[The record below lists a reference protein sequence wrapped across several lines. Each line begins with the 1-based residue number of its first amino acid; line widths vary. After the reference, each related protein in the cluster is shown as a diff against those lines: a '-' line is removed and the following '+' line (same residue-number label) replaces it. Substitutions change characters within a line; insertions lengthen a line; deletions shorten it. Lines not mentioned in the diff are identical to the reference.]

1 MAAENEPYR
10 KEPNQLLFYLSAL
23 AQEHYKLSND
33 LYMLE
38 VVRQKIEN
46 RGYQAFDKSDIMD
59 ELGKLQGRLNAI
71 HGRLINLAGILEAL

>member
-1 MAAENEPYR
+1 MSKQPD
-10 KEPNQLLFYLSAL
+10 QLLFYLSAL

-59 ELGKLQGRLNAI
+59 ELGKLQGRLNAM
-71 HGRLINLAGILEAL
+71 HGRLVNIADTLKPL

>member
-1 MAAENEPYR
+1 MS
-10 KEPNQLLFYLSAL
+10 KEPNQLFYHLSAL
-23 AQEHYKLSND
+23 NQEYFKLCND

-59 ELGKLQGRLNAI
+59 ELGKLQGKLKVLHGKLGDIADTLN
-71 HGRLINLAGILEAL
+71 GF

>member
-1 MAAENEPYR
+1 MS
-10 KEPNQLLFYLSAL
+10 KESNQLLFYLSAL

-38 VVRQKIEN
+38 IVRQKIEN
-46 RGYQAFDKSDIMD
+46 RGYQDFDKSDIMD

-71 HGRLINLAGILEAL
+71 HGRLVNIADTLKAL